1 MLLGP
6 GICVADYNEAYKK
19 LKAFFFFWKKGSLKF
34 LMAAWQVNFTCLVG
48 GGATESLVQY
58 VQSDSRFVQC
68 IVLHVKR
75 KMIMPLCVEAK
86 LDQIFLC
93 CLTDKNILKEHQKQK
108 MLKNIVVE
116 NDKSLDPC

>member
-1 MLLGP
+1 
-6 GICVADYNEAYKK
+6 
-19 LKAFFFFWKKGSLKF
+19 
-34 LMAAWQVNFTCLVG
+34 
-48 GGATESLVQY
+48 
-58 VQSDSRFVQC
+58 
-68 IVLHVKR
+68 
-75 KMIMPLCVEAK
+75 MPLCVEAK